1 MVKNLVWNIFQF
13 VADSGL
19 VLIVLYRAIVQLNS
33 VVRPDSTE
41 RIIQI
46 NQPYSIL
53 QLPSCLSSQ
62 FTTFCFIFCQLTTFN
77 QNFLIQ
83 ALDQIFSSSLVSFSR
98 SSTKTKTLITLV
110 IFFGGIRFILVY
122 LMIILN
128 IVEDSRQGR
137 GFIC

>member
-62 FTTFCFIFCQLTTFN
+62 FTTLCFIFCQLTTFI
-77 QNFLIQ
+77 QYFLIQ

-98 SSTKTKTLITLV
+98 SSTKTKTLITLD
-110 IFFGGIRFILVY
+110 FSFGGIRFILVY
-122 LMIILN
+122 LIIILN
-128 IVEDSRQGR
+128 IVEASRQGR

>member
-77 QNFLIQ
+77 QYFLIQ

-128 IVEDSRQGR
+128 IVEASCQGR